1 MRGGAKDVDNGQI
14 FAKREGKEIL
24 IFNRMEFDMP
34 SPPLVASTYPSQILT
49 VGDNSGKML
58 RSVLRY

>member
-1 MRGGAKDVDNGQI
+1 MDNGQI